1 MDRTLKLAACLLAA
15 LALHGCASY
24 KPVPD
29 GYTGPVAEVADS
41 GGRIDGMKS
50 FAFALMDVDG
60 NNVDNSFRASAG
72 ASYGQGFA
80 LTTHYVVRSV
90 TATPMKVRLKGSHM
104 TGAPIHAIASQMAG
118 TFFSV
123 DGVVDFKPAPGGKY
137 IVKGELKKG
146 ASSVWIEDRATG
158 LPVTEKIIEK

>member
-1 MDRTLKLAACLLAA
+1 MNTTLKMTGCLLIG
-15 LALHGCASY
+15 LALHGCAAY

-41 GGRIDGMKS
+41 GSPGDGRKS
-50 FAFALMDVDG
+50 TAFALMEVDG
-60 NNVDNSFRASAG
+60 KSIDNSFRASAN

-80 LTTHYVVRSV
+80 LTTRYVARPVP
-90 TATPMKVRLKGSHM
+90 ATPMKVRLKGSHM
-104 TGAPIHAIASQMAG
+104 TAAPIHAMASQLAG

-123 DGVVDFKPAPGGKY
+123 EGVVDFRPAPGGRY
-137 IVKGELKKG
+137 VVMGELKKG

-158 LPVTEKIIEK
+158 LPVTEKIVEK